1 MVQEFPL
8 SAPAGAADERFV
20 AEWKDWYV
28 GAEAALTEPYGFL
41 AMTGLTW
48 LYTDPTEI
56 PGVPGQWSLKGGN
69 VVADLQSGQS
79 LRVGTEHVSGRV
91 VVPLDSPLQIW
102 HDAVW
107 IDVVHRSE
115 GVYVRPRDPD
125 NPRRLTYPGTPTY
138 ELDTAWRL
146 QGRWTPPARAGIVA
160 LPSSLAGVTNHYGDA
175 GTLELEIAGHTRTLA
190 LISTARVAARL
201 IFRDTT
207 NGFETYPRGRHVDL
221 EVPEDSDLM
230 TVDFNRARNFWCA
243 YSPQPTCPAAP
254 PQNVFD
260 VAIPAGARYPS

>member
-1 MVQEFPL
+1 MSRWGTRETT
-8 SAPAGAADERFV
+8 DEQYV
-20 AEWKDWYV
+20 AQWRDWY
-28 GAEAALTEPYGFL
+28 GEAEAALTEPYGFL

-48 LYTDPTEI
+48 LDADPTRI
-56 PGVPGQWSLKGGN
+56 AGVPGLWWVEGGH
-69 VVADLQSGQS
+69 VVADLDAGQS
-79 LRVGTEHVSGRV
+79 LHVGTEQVAGRV
-91 VVPLDSPLQIW
+91 RVPLDSPTRIF
-102 HDAVW
+102 HGSVW
-107 IDVVHRSE
+107 IDVVHRTE

-138 ELDTAWRL
+138 DLDPAWRL
-146 QGRWTPPARAGIVA
+146 QGRWTPPARPGRVA

-175 GTLELEIAGHTRTLA
+175 GTLDLDIAGRTWRLT

-207 NGFETYPRGRHVDL
+207 NGVETYPRGRHIDL
-221 EVPEDSDLM
+221 DLPEGSDVM

-254 PQNVFD
+254 PQNVLD
-260 VAIPAGARYPS
+260 VAVPVGARYPS